1 LTPTS
6 GPHFYSAASA
16 KTGKSPRRPVPKSN
30 ASFARLPSGI
40 FKPAGR
46 IVFYKP
52 LTKTEIGGIVDLLLQ
67 NLENRLKDKQLRL
80 TVTERAKRFV
90 VDTVL
95 TLMYG
100 ARPLKR
106 FLQSQVETLMAA

>member
-1 LTPTS
+1 M
-6 GPHFYSAASA
+6 
-16 KTGKSPRRPVPKSN
+16 
-30 ASFARLPSGI
+30 
-40 FKPAGR
+40 
-46 IVFYKP
+46 
-52 LTKTEIGGIVDLLLQ
+52 LLQ